1 MRWIVPLL
9 KKYFFYFCSRVHW
22 LLNLQKIYNIQI
34 FVLKSQIY
42 LQIEDKD
49 LHVADFLQ
57 IFFPIKSQNIS
68 NSHGLH
74 RRFVRCFPQIA
85 KYFKFT
91 RTASQICEM
100 FFLKSQNISNSQG
113 LHRRFVRCFSSN
125 RKIFQIHMDCIADL
139 WDVFLK
145 SQNISNS
152 QGRHCFFDM
161 CDCTHVHVLWCC
173 LQVIMTALWIALVMA
188 LLEMALFLWLAALAS
203 SSDGIL
209 THWYLTSLDSGIGQ
223 LP

>member
-1 MRWIVPLL
+1 MVLEDLLLIILYCWIVPLL

-22 LLNLQKIYNIQI
+22 LLNCRKYTTFRFFPQI
-34 FVLKSQIY
+34 AKYFKLTRTA
-42 LQIEDKD
+42 LQICE
-49 LHVADFLQ
+49 
-57 IFFPIKSQNIS
+57 IFFLKSQNIS

-139 WDVFLK
+139 
-145 SQNISNS
+145 
-152 QGRHCFFDM
+152 
-161 CDCTHVHVLWCC
+161 
-173 LQVIMTALWIALVMA
+173 
-188 LLEMALFLWLAALAS
+188 
-203 SSDGIL
+203 
-209 THWYLTSLDSGIGQ
+209 
-223 LP
+223 